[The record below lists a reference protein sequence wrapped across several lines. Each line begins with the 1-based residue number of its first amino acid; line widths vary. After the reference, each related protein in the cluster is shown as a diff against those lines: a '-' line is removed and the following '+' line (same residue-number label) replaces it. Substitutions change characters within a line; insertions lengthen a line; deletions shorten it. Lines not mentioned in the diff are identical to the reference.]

1 MALNDLTRISTS
13 GIATGTSLSGAILH
27 GDAHF
32 RGSQVGVTSALF
44 DSSED
49 ELKFNDNVKLKF
61 GDGGDLNFYHT
72 GSHSFIDD
80 TGTGNLYIQ
89 SNHVNIDSGGQEMAN
104 FFYGGAVQLF
114 HSNTQRFRTTSTGAV
129 VTGILTAT
137 SFSGPLSNASGI
149 STFYDLRVSN
159 NLTVEGTTTTLDTNL
174 TGVDRV
180 EINANSNSNAAIV
193 GIQSGSAEIVKL
205 LDGTDE
211 VLKVNDGGLI
221 DIASYI
227 RHIGATGTSVGFPD
241 TGSRI
246 IATTNGSTRFTLD
259 GDGRILVGITTATF
273 LASQGG
279 SDLLIEKSVGAGGTV
294 SIDLYS
300 KNATGNS
307 FVRFYNGSQSGK
319 IGLVGIGH
327 SLIFCAAGVN
337 AERMRL
343 TNVGLGIGT
352 TIPTKKLDVNGTAQF
367 QDDINIKSGNPI
379 ILANAANSAST
390 QILCDGGARLHLK
403 SYNQTVATFEEGVAT
418 TFYQSSGT
426 NRLQITPTGS
436 IIVGAGTTIKIPDK
450 IMHYGDEDT
459 YFDFGTNT
467 INLHAGGVTGITVLD
482 TSVRVPTKLGIN
494 GAAPQTPLDVIA
506 NGSGYAINIRGRSSD
521 NVGELRFTSND
532 YGSLYSVL
540 QTGAT
545 YLKISTGGQ
554 ERLELD
560 VDETTF
566 NNPGADTDFRIR
578 TPAQTHMF
586 YVNAGTN
593 QVCIKTSNA
602 ASGAELTVNG
612 RTHTDTQFTIGSNST
627 LDAGVQATIY
637 KPATNTLAFAT
648 AGANERLR
656 IDNNGKLIL
665 GTEFVN
671 AGNSPASISFY
682 LSGVRGSYGGLETNA
697 VIFDNQTAAV
707 DAGGTLQLAGYSGTS
722 AIVKAAIRGGNEGSA
737 STQNGYFAVFT
748 RPSSGGLTER
758 LRIDSGGTST
768 FDVGSPES
776 SNKVIGRFQAQSSRQ
791 LDIVWHDS
799 GSLMGF
805 NTPGNHSYIFKCNNT
820 ERLRI
825 RSDGDT
831 TISASASANFF
842 PGAALDIIS
851 DKNVETA
858 IDDKSN
864 YHLVLANPNNDT
876 GEAIGI
882 AFGITDT
889 VTKVGAAIVHERDA
903 AGSQG
908 SLKFFTRPNNAG
920 PPTEKVRITHDGVVD
935 VTGEIN
941 VDHSGG
947 GSGAALNG
955 ISGENCAV
963 VRWRG
968 DNHHAII
975 LRGSSNADGSTITGG
990 NTTEF
995 REYGA
1000 FSFKTGTGNMAERIR
1015 ITNSEMKFTAN
1026 QTFNA
1031 DNTYWIGTNGI
1042 KPSRV
1047 YGHKFVHREGTSN
1060 GVGVNEQ
1067 EAIWYGGG
1075 ITVMHDNL
1083 TLNTTNYTW
1092 GLTGVRGYALLRIRN
1107 GAGSPQAI
1115 YAEAGTISSG
1125 SDYRMK
1131 ENIEEITNGMETV
1144 KKLKPCIY
1152 NIRKSF
1158 NPNDDGKKHHGFIA
1172 HEVQEAIPDIG
1183 NIVSGTKDAM
1193 EEVFYQDEDENIPEG
1208 KKPGDSTGTFTDKPD
1223 YQGIDYGHMTPV
1235 LAAAI
1240 KELITKVETLEAE
1253 VAALKSS

>member
-1 MALNDLTRISTS
+1 MALTDLTRISTS

-104 FFYGGAVQLF
+104 FFYGGAVELF
-114 HSNTQRFRTTSTGAV
+114 HSNTQRFRTTSTGSV

-137 SFSGPLSNASGI
+137 SFSGPVVGNTNNASGI

-159 NLTVEGTTTTLDTNL
+159 NLTVEGTTTTLDTNV
-174 TGVDRV
+174 TGVDRL
-180 EINANSNSNAAIV
+180 EINANSNTTTAIV
-193 GIQSGSAEIVKL
+193 GIQSGSA
-205 LDGTDE
+205 
-211 VLKVNDGGLI
+211 
-221 DIASYI
+221 DILNLSNAS
-227 RHIGATGTSVGFPD
+227 GEQVT
-241 TGSRI
+241 
-246 IATTNGSTRFTLD
+246 
-259 GDGRILVGITTATF
+259 IL
-273 LASQGG
+273 S
-279 SDLLIEKSVGAGGTV
+279 S
-294 SIDLYS
+294 
-300 KNATGNS
+300 GN
-307 FVRFYNGSQSGK
+307 
-319 IGLVGIGH
+319 VGIGSAVPELDLDVTRVSSGDNVVKFENRASAL
-327 SLIFCAAGVN
+327 SLIKYPNVNNPDVKAGSDYGHFAVYTGGDSGSRKLKVEHGGDVKVEN
-337 AERMRL
+337 GFFAVTDPSEKI
-343 TNVGLGIGT
+343 GIGLANPVKPLHIYT
-352 TIPTKKLDVNGTAQF
+352 AGIDSEIRFQTNSGTEQNSYISLRHATGHLDFYTVQSGTNMKFHIANNERLKLENSGLTVTGELQLP
-367 QDDINIKSGNPI
+367 SGNQI
-379 ILANAANSAST
+379 KLSNDANSANAT
-390 QILCDGGARLHLK
+390 IDCDGGARLHLK
-403 SYNQTVATFEEGVAT
+403 SYSQSVATFEEGVGT
-418 TFYQSSGT
+418 VFYQGTST

-467 INLHAGGVTGITVLD
+467 INLHAGGVTGVTVLD
-482 TSVRVPTKLGIN
+482 ASVRVPTKLGIN
-494 GAAPQTPLDVIA
+494 GVAPQTPLDVAA
-506 NGSGYAINIRGRSSD
+506 NGSGYAINVRGRSSD
-521 NVGELRFTSND
+521 NVGEIRFTSNN
-532 YGSLYSVL
+532 YGTLYGVL

-593 QVCIKTSNA
+593 QVSIKTGSP
-602 ASGAELTVNG
+602 ASGAELTVQG

-671 AGNSPASISFY
+671 GANSTGSISFY
-682 LSGVRGSYGGLETNA
+682 LSGVRGAYGGLDTNA

-707 DAGGTLQLAGYSGTS
+707 DAGGTLQFAGYSGTS

-748 RPSSGGLTER
+748 RPSSGGLTEK
-758 LRIDSGGTST
+758 LRIDSGGSI
-768 FDVGSPES
+768 
-776 SNKVIGRFQAQSSRQ
+776 IGAGG
-791 LDIVWHDS
+791 IV
-799 GSLMGF
+799 
-805 NTPGNHSYIFKCNNT
+805 N
-820 ERLRI
+820 
-825 RSDGDT
+825 
-831 TISASASANFF
+831 
-842 PGAALDIIS
+842 
-851 DKNVETA
+851 
-858 IDDKSN
+858 
-864 YHLVLANPNNDT
+864 
-876 GEAIGI
+876 
-882 AFGITDT
+882 
-889 VTKVGAAIVHERDA
+889 
-903 AGSQG
+903 
-908 SLKFFTRPNNAG
+908 
-920 PPTEKVRITHDGVVD
+920 

-955 ISGENCAV
+955 ISGENCGV

-975 LRGSSNADGSTITGG
+975 LRGSSNADGSVITGG

-995 REYGA
+995 REYGH
-1000 FSFKTGTGNMAERIR
+1000 FVFKTGTGSMGERIR

-1067 EAIWYGGG
+1067 EAIWYGGN
-1075 ITVMHDNL
+1075 INVFHDNAV
-1083 TLNTTNYTW
+1083 LNTSNFTW
-1092 GLTGVRGYALLRIRN
+1092 GLTGSRGYALLRIRN
-1107 GAGSPQAI
+1107 NAGSPQAI
-1115 YAEAGTISSG
+1115 YAEAGSITSG

-1131 ENIEEITNGMETV
+1131 ENIVEITNGIETV
-1144 KKLKPCIY
+1144 KKLKPSIY
-1152 NIRKSF
+1152 NIRKSY

-1172 HEVQEAIPDIG
+1172 HEVQEAIPNIG

-1208 KKPGDSTGTFTDKPD
+1208 KKPGDSTGAFTDKPD